1 MKVLTAWIERMNR
14 RERVLSLVI
23 AGLIF
28 GLLNLFIWNWLLGT
42 ISVARGELATRQV
55 TRKEQ
60 AIFMK
65 ERPLWAKRDEWLQ
78 RHQPVLKNSG
88 EAQTGLLDELKQIAS
103 KYDILIENPAIGSG
117 ETTLNHQAVFAS
129 IETKSPWPPLVH
141 FLYDVQ
147 QPNSFIVFEAVNL
160 MIDSSDPTMMRG
172 KFKVARWFAPAQ
184 RKKG

>member
-1 MKVLTAWIERMNR
+1 MNTLMAWIERMNP
-14 RERVLSLVI
+14 RERLLSLII

-28 GLLNLFIWNWLLGT
+28 GVLNLFIWKWLLGA
-42 ISVARGELATRQV
+42 IGVSRGEFATRQA

-78 RHQPVLKNSG
+78 HRQPVLKNSG
-88 EAQTGLLDELKQIAS
+88 EAQTGLLDELKQVAS

-117 ETTLNHQAVFAS
+117 ETTQNHQTVFAS

-141 FLYDVQ
+141 FLYDLQ
-147 QPNSFIVFEAVNL
+147 QPESFIVFESVNL
-160 MIDSSDPTMMRG
+160 MIDSNDPTMMRG

-184 RKKG
+184 QKKG